1 MVLALKKY
9 EKKYKKKIRVLRA
22 YMRKRDV
29 MSCGALIELVDF

>member
-9 EKKYKKKIRVLRA
+9 EKKYKKIRVLRA
-22 YMRKRDV
+22 FMRKRDV